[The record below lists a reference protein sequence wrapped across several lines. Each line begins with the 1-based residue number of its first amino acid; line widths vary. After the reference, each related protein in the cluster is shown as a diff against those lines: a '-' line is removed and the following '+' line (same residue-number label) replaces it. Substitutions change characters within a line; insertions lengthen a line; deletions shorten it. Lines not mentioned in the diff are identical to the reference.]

1 MSTATQAITFAEFET
16 LPDAPGKRELLNGE
30 VIELPPA
37 TFSHMDIV
45 GRFFSFLISLPTKS
59 RVMAETG
66 YRIGGGWLQPDVS
79 VTWPD
84 QQIDND
90 YLVGSPMVA
99 IEIASPSNTA
109 PQFDEKI
116 VAYFEGGAAEV
127 WIVYPKTHSMMVHVR
142 DMSAKRYTDEYDCQ
156 LLGAS
161 IPLREILRPDNR
173 VAKS

>member
-1 MSTATQAITFAEFET
+1 MMSTATQAITFEEFEK

-30 VIELPPA
+30 LIELPPA
-37 TFSHMDIV
+37 RRDHMFFVQRFYRFLEKIV
-45 GRFFSFLISLPTKS
+45 EES
-59 RVMAETG
+59 RLWVESG

-79 VTWPD
+79 ISWPTE
-84 QQIDND
+84 QLVND
-90 YLVGSPMVA
+90 YPVGSPMIA

-127 WIVYPKTHSMMVHVR
+127 WIVYPRTHSMMVHVR
-142 DMSAKRYTDEYDCQ
+142 GDMSANRYTDKYDCQ

-161 IPLREILRPDNR
+161 IPVHDLLQR
-173 VAKS
+173 